1 MNGMNGTE
9 LHEWALIENGRIRDK
24 VHAELA
30 AHAREFLRVFMA
42 YRLLVPRPSLQTLA
56 EWNADEQY
64 GHEWRM
70 NAARTDEE
78 LIAVYQTQ
86 LADYAVTK
94 ERLARERILL
104 DDARREIEALRE
116 ERDTL
121 AAKLDAANAKLAALE
136 NAALVA
142 DATLGDKPRKVWTED
157 VKRAILTALVEA
169 PRNLSEMR
177 ADGWMAEVPDRQ
189 FAACIL
195 EMSRTWQLM
204 RPVPG
209 APEGTYELTPD
220 GADSA
225 RAMLADADDDVT
237 VALMDERARP
247 PMKLT
252 PPARKPDAAA

>member
-1 MNGMNGTE
+1 MTRNNITMARNNMNRNRRAIGTTLGVHYGPE
-9 LHEWALIENGRIRDK
+9 DRNWVRKGKVRVIRRK
-24 VHAELA
+24 RHTEHAELA
-30 AHAREFLRVFMA
+30 AHAREFQRVFMA
-42 YRLLVPRPSLQTLA
+42 NRLLVPRQSLQTLA

-64 GHEWRM
+64 GHEWRL

-78 LIAVYQTQ
+78 LIAVYQAQ

-94 ERLARERILL
+94 ERLATERILR
-104 DDARREIEALRE
+104 DDAQKQISAQKAQLVQAESNLNATQKMLDATIAERDELHAQITALMT

-142 DATLGDKPRKVWTED
+142 ES
-157 VKRAILTALVEA
+157 A
-169 PRNLSEMR
+169 P
-177 ADGWMAEVPDRQ
+177 
-189 FAACIL
+189 
-195 EMSRTWQLM
+195 
-204 RPVPG
+204 
-209 APEGTYELTPD
+209 AP
-220 GADSA
+220 
-225 RAMLADADDDVT
+225 ADAPDDVVT